1 MSFIPLREKLLLI
14 LQMRRQIILTQDG
27 SHTIAIPELQVTYHS
42 TFGAVQES
50 KHVFIDAG
58 LIPLLQSHN
67 CIHILEVGFG
77 TGLNA
82 LLSLGETEKT
92 GSTITYTAI
101 EPFPLT
107 KEEVN
112 ALNYC
117 DQLFQPDW
125 KPYFQQMHACGWE
138 KEELITPHFSLYKTM
153 SILREYNLK
162 HKQQLIFFDAF
173 APAAQPELWERSVFD
188 QLYQLLDP
196 GGTLVTYCSKGSVR
210 RTMQDAGFIIEKLPG
225 PPGKREMIRAV
236 K

>member
-1 MSFIPLREKLLLI
+1 MH
-14 LQMRRQIILTQDG
+14 RQIILTQDG

-50 KHVFIDAG
+50 KHVFIEAG

-67 CIHILEVGFG
+67 RICILEVGFG

-82 LLSLGETEKT
+82 LLSLGETERT
-92 GSTITYTAI
+92 GSEIIYTAI

-107 KEEVN
+107 KEEMQ

-117 DQLFQPDW
+117 DQLLQPDW
-125 KPYFQQMHACGWE
+125 KPYFQQMHACRWE
-138 KEELITPHFSLYKTM
+138 KEALITPRFSLYKTM

-173 APAAQPELWERSVFD
+173 APAVQPELWDRAVFD
-188 QLYQLLDP
+188 QLYQLLVP
-196 GGTLVTYCSKGSVR
+196 GGILVTYCSKGSVR
-210 RTMQDAGFIIEKLPG
+210 RTMQHSGFIIEKLPG
-225 PPGKREMIRAV
+225 PPGKREMIRAR

>member
-1 MSFIPLREKLLLI
+1 M
-14 LQMRRQIILTQDG
+14 LTQDG

-50 KHVFIDAG
+50 KHVFIEAG
-58 LIPLLQSHN
+58 LIPLLPSHN
-67 CIHILEVGFG
+67 RIHILEVGFG

-92 GSTITYTAI
+92 GSTIAYTAI

-107 KEEVN
+107 KEEAQ

-117 DQLFQPDW
+117 DQLLRPDW
-125 KPYFQQMHACGWE
+125 KLYFQQMHACGWE
-138 KEELITPHFSLYKTM
+138 KEELVTPRFLIYKTM
-153 SILREYNLK
+153 SPLQAYSLK

-173 APAAQPELWERSVFD
+173 APAAQPELWSREVFD

-196 GGTLVTYCSKGSVR
+196 GGMLVTYCSKGSVH
-210 RTMQDAGFIIEKLPG
+210 RTMQDAGFIVEKLPG

>member
-1 MSFIPLREKLLLI
+1 M
-14 LQMRRQIILTQDG
+14 LTQDG

-50 KHVFIDAG
+50 KHVFIEAG
-58 LIPLLQSHN
+58 LTPLLQSHN
-67 CIHILEVGFG
+67 HIHILEVGFG

-92 GSTITYTAI
+92 GSTIAYTAI

-107 KEEVN
+107 KEEVQ

-117 DQLFQPDW
+117 DQLLRPDL
-125 KPYFQQMHACGWE
+125 KMYFQQMHACGWE
-138 KEELITPHFSLYKTM
+138 KEEPVTSRFSIYKTM
-153 SILREYNLK
+153 SPLQVYSLE

-173 APAAQPELWERSVFD
+173 APTAQPELWNRAVFD

-196 GGTLVTYCSKGSVR
+196 GGMLVTYCSKGSVR
-210 RTMQDAGFIIEKLPG
+210 RTMQSAGFTIEKLPG
-225 PPGKREMIRAV
+225 PPGKREMIRAM